1 MMVTMFER
9 YTPSARQVI
18 VFAQEEAR
26 GLRHNAI
33 GSEHILIGLLRDE
46 LGNGGRALRGL
57 GLDVG
62 AVHERV
68 GAMLPAGAAT
78 TAGQIPFTPRAQRI
92 LGRADAESL
101 SLGHEGVGTEHLLL
115 ALARESDG
123 IAMRVLGEQG
133 IGADALR
140 DAVRR
145 TLDEPVPDAVL
156 DRPAAAPRSG
166 PRAGRRAAGRARRAD
181 GRRSARCI
189 ELRMSL
195 GRSSGP
201 VGRLSHVP
209 LQDPIP
215 SAWPS
220 PRPMKMG
227 SRVLFRPYNR
237 PGPRRNRFL

>member
-1 MMVTMFER
+1 MFER

-57 GLDVG
+57 GLDAG

-145 TLDEPVPDAVL
+145 TLDEPVPGRGP
-156 DRPAAAPRSG
+156 RPSAAAAPSAA
-166 PRAGRRAAGRARRAD
+166 AGLRRAQPFAVRPEHVNVPLAPDARRVLGRALAAALPT
-181 GRRSARCI
+181 GATS
-189 ELRMSL
+189 
-195 GRSSGP
+195 
-201 VGRLSHVP
+201 
-209 LQDPIP
+209 
-215 SAWPS
+215 
-220 PRPMKMG
+220 
-227 SRVLFRPYNR
+227 
-237 PGPRRNRFL
+237 

>member
-1 MMVTMFER
+1 MSPSEAGPWPRSGFVSWMMLTMFER

-26 GLRHNAI
+26 ALRHNAI

-156 DRPAAAPRSG
+156 DRPAAAP
-166 PRAGRRAAGRARRAD
+166 PAAAGLRRAQPFASPPEHVNVPLAPDARRVLGLALAAALQD
-181 GRRSARCI
+181 GRD
-189 ELRMSL
+189 ELTAEDLRAAL
-195 GRSSGP
+195 SSE
-201 VGRLSHVP
+201 
-209 LQDPIP
+209 
-215 SAWPS
+215 
-220 PRPMKMG
+220 
-227 SRVLFRPYNR
+227 
-237 PGPRRNRFL
+237 

>member
-1 MMVTMFER
+1 MIRVMFER

-33 GSEHILIGLLRDE
+33 GSEHVLIGLLRDE

-57 GLDVG
+57 GLDAA
-62 AVHERV
+62 AVQERV
-68 GAMLPAGAAT
+68 GALLPAGNSS

-115 ALARESDG
+115 ALARETDG

-133 IGADALR
+133 IGPDALR

-145 TLDEPVPDAVL
+145 TLDEPVPEAVA
-156 DRPAAAPRSG
+156 DRPAAAP
-166 PRAGRRAAGRARRAD
+166 PAPAGLRRAQPFAAAPDHLGVPLAPDARRAIGRALAAALAD
-181 GRRSARCI
+181 GRD
-189 ELRMSL
+189 ELTADDLRAAL
-195 GRSSGP
+195 SSE
-201 VGRLSHVP
+201 
-209 LQDPIP
+209 
-215 SAWPS
+215 
-220 PRPMKMG
+220 
-227 SRVLFRPYNR
+227 
-237 PGPRRNRFL
+237 

>member
-1 MMVTMFER
+1 MILTMFER

-33 GSEHILIGLLRDE
+33 GSEHVLIGLLRDE

-57 GLDVG
+57 GLDAA
-62 AVHERV
+62 AVQERV
-68 GAMLPAGAAT
+68 GAMLPPGSSS

-115 ALARESDG
+115 ALARESEG

-140 DAVRR
+140 DAVRK
-145 TLDEPVPDAVL
+145 TLDEPVPEAVAE
-156 DRPAAAPRSG
+156 RPAAAP
-166 PRAGRRAAGRARRAD
+166 PAAAGLRRAQPFASAPDHLGVPLAPDARRAVGRALAAALAD
-181 GRRSARCI
+181 GRD
-189 ELRMSL
+189 ELTADDLRAAL
-195 GRSSGP
+195 SSE
-201 VGRLSHVP
+201 
-209 LQDPIP
+209 
-215 SAWPS
+215 
-220 PRPMKMG
+220 
-227 SRVLFRPYNR
+227 
-237 PGPRRNRFL
+237 

>member
-1 MMVTMFER
+1 MFER

-68 GAMLPAGAAT
+68 GAMLPAGTAT

-145 TLDEPVPDAVL
+145 TLDWIVR
-156 DRPAAAPRSG
+156 RPLRRPPPGCAARSRSPAPRTTS
-166 PRAGRRAAGRARRAD
+166 PSRWPPMRAAFWASR
-181 GRRSARCI
+181 
-189 ELRMSL
+189 
-195 GRSSGP
+195 
-201 VGRLSHVP
+201 
-209 LQDPIP
+209 
-215 SAWPS
+215 WPPPCRTGATS
-220 PRPMKMG
+220 
-227 SRVLFRPYNR
+227 
-237 PGPRRNRFL
+237 